1 MAIFR
6 EMVDQLERAQESRQL
21 TLEEGGLIKHLKSR
35 IFGLAAIEKSQA
47 RQKSRITWLRKG
59 DANTKKFQVMA
70 NIRKQWNFI
79 HSPQTE
85 NSVVMGQKNKRWFL
99 ITTCS
104 T

>member
-47 RQKSRITWLRKG
+47 RQKSRIT
-59 DANTKKFQVMA
+59 
-70 NIRKQWNFI
+70 
-79 HSPQTE
+79 
-85 NSVVMGQKNKRWFL
+85 
-99 ITTCS
+99 
-104 T
+104 